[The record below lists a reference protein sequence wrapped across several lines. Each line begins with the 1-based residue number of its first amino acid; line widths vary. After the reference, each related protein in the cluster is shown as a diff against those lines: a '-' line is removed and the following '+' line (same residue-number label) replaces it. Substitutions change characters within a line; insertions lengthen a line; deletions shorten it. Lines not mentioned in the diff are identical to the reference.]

1 MGNHIMGTVEMDTNG
16 QSIKERIEDTR
27 ETIAW
32 LNGLA
37 PKAKELVLE
46 KIGSRAIVDLRNY
59 WRNNIKA
66 K

>member
-1 MGNHIMGTVEMDTNG
+1 MDTNG
-16 QSIKERIEDTR
+16 QSLKQRISETR
-27 ETIAW
+27 ETMNW